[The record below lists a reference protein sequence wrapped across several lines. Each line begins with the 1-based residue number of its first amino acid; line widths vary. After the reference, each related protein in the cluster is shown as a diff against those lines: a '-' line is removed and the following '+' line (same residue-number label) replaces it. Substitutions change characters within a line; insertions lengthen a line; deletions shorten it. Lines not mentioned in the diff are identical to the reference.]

1 MFSHIFK
8 HVGFVFAVLA
18 VSGTMHGTG
27 HAAVDVPAL
36 REGPASTI
44 KMGEQRKSKRL
55 VNGEEIIQTG
65 RLIEEHTV
73 ERTRTNGC
81 VTTTSIKDFYA
92 PNLTWNNCG
101 EGPWSTGKAED
112 MKVKGQLWP
121 FKVGNVVHYQFK
133 SVNSSGQTNHRAF
146 RSCEVTDTV
155 MAEAAG
161 KSYPSYRIDCSEH
174 GDRKRIFYY
183 APGVDETVREEVR
196 HPKTGLS
203 VNEFVERLE

>member
-1 MFSHIFK
+1 MKKIIQITCIASLFGASIPLS
-8 HVGFVFAVLA
+8 VV
-18 VSGTMHGTG
+18 
-27 HAAVDVPAL
+27 AAVDVPAL
-36 REGPASTI
+36 REGPASTLN
-44 KMGEQRKSKRL
+44 MGEQRKSKRL

-65 RLIEEHTV
+65 QLIDENTI

-101 EGPWSTGKAED
+101 QGSWSTGKIED
-112 MKVKGQLWP
+112 MKIKGQLWP

-133 SVNSSGQTNHRAF
+133 SINSAGQSNHRAF

-155 MAEAAG
+155 MADAVG

-174 GDRKRIFYY
+174 NNRKLVFYY
-183 APGVDETVREEVR
+183 APGVDETVREEDQR
-196 HPKTGLS
+196 PKTEMRVS
-203 VNEFVERLE
+203 EFVERLQ

>member
-1 MFSHIFK
+1 MFNPIYKKIHF
-8 HVGFVFAVLA
+8 GLAVLA
-18 VSGTMHGTG
+18 VSGAMHGAG

-44 KMGEQRKSKRL
+44 KLGEQRKSKRL
-55 VNGEEIIQTG
+55 ANGEEIIQTG
-65 RLIEEHTV
+65 RLIDENTI

-81 VTTTSIKDFYA
+81 VTTTSIRDFYA

-101 EGPWSTGKAED
+101 EDPWSTGKAED
-112 MKVKGQLWP
+112 MKIKGQLWP

-133 SVNSSGQTNHRAF
+133 SVNSAGRSNTRAF

-155 MAEAAG
+155 MAEAVG

-174 GDRKRIFYY
+174 GDRKRVFYY
-183 APGVDETVREEVR
+183 APGVDETVREEVH

-203 VNEFVERLE
+203 INEFVERLE